1 MGKSKEE
8 IIKTTIRVPKPLWDK
23 VRIRGIEQGMSAE
36 AIVVTA
42 LGEFLKKGGK

>member
-1 MGKSKEE
+1 LKGQKPE

-23 VRIRGIEQGMSAE
+23 IRIHAIEKNTSAE

-42 LGEFLKKGGK
+42 LSEHLKKGGK